1 MDIGVIL
8 TVLWPYLAALYVLDC
23 LLVVRGGH
31 LLFSGTNFSGFRA
44 KGAGLHLAGLF
55 PWDWS
60 ILSVREPLMLSE
72 TGLYVRAFPFP
83 DDHRPPGPDDLEFI
97 PYEVI
102 SNVSRDG
109 RKILIDGKV
118 VHTAPTGVIAGHLA
132 GKVRTILKAPV
143 DDRRKAV
150 EALMAGA
157 SDLQA
162 IRDAVGVIKRFTS
175 FLLFA
180 STLLFILV
188 CVSIPV
194 SLLVRVPLPWL
205 WGEMVLIGVV
215 YFLIVALWWKAHGT
229 LLPGESGD
237 RLEEM
242 MIFVLFPVSAMHA
255 FGKLTRRLLAS
266 FDSVA
271 LIVVLDPEG
280 AGEILKKEYIRTR
293 ASAGYGGGEDLQ
305 DVWNMRIQVM
315 EEFAREVEVE
325 LNRLE
330 GPSTAQGDAESPV
343 CPLCS
348 ATYVEGITE
357 CVDCR
362 VLLTAPEV
370 LPELVEKDGHF

>member
-31 LLFSGTNFSGFRA
+31 LLFSGTTFSGFRA
-44 KGAGLHLAGLF
+44 RGAGLRFAGLF

-60 ILSVREPLMLSE
+60 ILSVREPLILSE

-83 DDHRPPGPDDLEFI
+83 DDHRPLGPDDLEFI

-109 RKILIDGKV
+109 RKVIIDGKV
-118 VHTAPTGVIAGHLA
+118 IHTAPTGVVAGHLA
-132 GKVRTILKAPV
+132 GKIRTILNTPV
-143 DDRRKAV
+143 GDRRKVVGAV
-150 EALMAGA
+150 MAA
-157 SDLQA
+157 AYDLQA
-162 IRDAVGVIKRFTS
+162 IRDAVEGIKRFTS

-188 CVSIPV
+188 FVSIPV
-194 SLLVRVPLPWL
+194 SLLIRIPLPWL

-237 RLEEM
+237 RLEEL
-242 MIFVLFPVSAMHA
+242 MIFVFFPVSTMHA
-255 FGKLTRRLLAS
+255 FGKLTRRLLAP
-266 FDSVA
+266 FDNVA
-271 LIVVLDPEG
+271 LNVALDPEG
-280 AGEILKKEYIRTR
+280 AAEVLKREYIRVW
-293 ASAGYGGGEDLQ
+293 AAAAGSGGGEALEAVWEARTGILEKLAREAGVDLTST
-305 DVWNMRIQVM
+305 RIQPEASGGEM
-315 EEFAREVEVE
+315 
-325 LNRLE
+325 
-330 GPSTAQGDAESPV
+330 V
-343 CPLCS
+343 CPLCV
-348 ATYVEGITE
+348 ATYREGITE

-362 VLLTAPEV
+362 VPLRTQEILEEATDKGAHP
-370 LPELVEKDGHF
+370 